1 MINISNKMQKYTLK
15 VAIVAYLADIIVI
28 ILYYF
33 NIESDILKVFSSILS
48 FIVFPIFFMA
58 IIINNQKSDNNKKN
72 EIDYLSYYS
81 NLFSGKPSWLQVAL
95 TLTAIYS
102 FVSFFYVVSHTSI
115 GVPVIENG
123 EYFARNH
130 SKVVSITKEK
140 FDELSR
146 FENLREA
153 SSVLFFYII
162 SIWIMYKKDY
172 YIN

>member
-1 MINISNKMQKYTLK
+1 MINISDKIQKNTLK
-15 VAIVAYLADIIVI
+15 IAIVAYLVDIIVI

-33 NIESDILKVFSSILS
+33 NVGSDILKLSSSILS
-48 FIVFPIFFMA
+48 FLVFPIFFMA
-58 IIINNQKSDNNKKN
+58 IIISNQESDNNKKN

-81 NLFSGKPSWLQVAL
+81 NLFSGKPSWLQVTL
-95 TLTAIYS
+95 TLTFIYS
-102 FVSFFYVVSHTSI
+102 FVSYFYMVSHTSI

-140 FDELSR
+140 FDEISR
-146 FENLREA
+146 FMNIGEA

-162 SIWIMYKKDY
+162 SIWMIYKKRFY
-172 YIN
+172 V